1 MAINTE
7 SHFKAVTLEPV
18 HGLHRAVALLTGNL
32 LPYVALMIEQ
42 YMLREV
48 VHPLPGSRGLVV
60 EIPVL
65 LLDPGMVGNDV
76 LVTVQTLFHRW
87 QSRVVGVAHIR
98 VTVKA
103 LDLFDPNMQLVA
115 KRYGLF
121 RAYIRRITIEEIEK
135 ENDS

>member
-1 MAINTE
+1 LSWLVADIKKVLLTMTCQPAVKVGLLFPMAINTE
-7 SHFKAVTLEPV
+7 SHLKAVALEPM

-48 VHPLPGSRGLVV
+48 IHPLPGSRRLVV

-76 LVTVQTLFHRW
+76 LVTVETFFHRW
-87 QSRVVGVAHIR
+87 
-98 VTVKA
+98 
-103 LDLFDPNMQLVA
+103 
-115 KRYGLF
+115 
-121 RAYIRRITIEEIEK
+121 
-135 ENDS
+135 

>member
-1 MAINTE
+1 MAIHTK
-7 SHFKAVTLEPV
+7 SHLEAVTLEPM
-18 HGLHRAVALLTGNL
+18 HGFHRPVALLAGNL
-32 LPYVALMIEQ
+32 LPYVPLMIEQ
-42 YMLREV
+42 YMLGEV
-48 VHPLPGSRGLVV
+48 VHPLPRSRHLVV
-60 EIPVL
+60 EVPVL
-65 LLDPGMVGNDV
+65 LFDPGMVGNDV